1 MQVVST
7 VPEIEPAKFESLINS
22 GMQVCIV
29 CVHVLVCVRAC
40 VCVCVCVCV
49 HVCVC
54 VCACIWVHAYGCMHG
69 AAEYME

>member
-22 GMQVCIV
+22 GMQVCKV
-29 CVHVLVCVRAC
+29 CVCVRAC
-40 VCVCVCVCV
+40 VRACV
-49 HVCVC
+49 HASVC
-54 VCACIWVHAYGCMHG
+54 VHAYGCMHG